1 MSAHSPGP
9 WEYDGDSYIVSPK
22 ADVAVASLLAIPSPL
37 FTVRGA
43 WDQEQALANA
53 RLIAAAPE
61 LLEALRL
68 AETAIN
74 GFLLVAAM
82 AVIVLI
88 LEGI

>member
-37 FTVRGA
+37 FTVKGA

-61 LLEALRL
+61 LLEALRALL
-68 AETAIN
+68 ADGSKTDQAQAAIRK
-74 GFLLVAAM
+74 
-82 AVIVLI
+82 AV
-88 LEGI
+88 GS